1 MFIILLEL
9 ANKNLTYKKQ
19 MSMGSSRVPGLC
31 NDLEDRL
38 ISLEKEFKKNTEDL
52 KEKEK
57 IWKEAVGEEKK
68 ATEKRE
74 EVEMIYQAE
83 ADKAAKLSTSYT
95 QTLKKFIDEPCVR
108 TKHLRTPLT
117 GGKRTKKAQRKA
129 RRKTRR

>member
-19 MSMGSSRVPGLC
+19 MSMGSSRRMGLC
-31 NDLEDRL
+31 NELEDDL
-38 ISLEKEFKKNTEDL
+38 IFLDKEFKKNTEDL

-68 ATEKRE
+68 ATENRE
-74 EVEMIYQAE
+74 EVESVYQAA
-83 ADKAAKLSTSYT
+83 ADKIANLSRSYT
-95 QTLKKFIDEPCVR
+95 QTLNKFKGEPCVR
-108 TKHLRTPLT
+108 TKNLRNSLT
-117 GGKRTKKAQRKA
+117 GGKRTKKAHRKE